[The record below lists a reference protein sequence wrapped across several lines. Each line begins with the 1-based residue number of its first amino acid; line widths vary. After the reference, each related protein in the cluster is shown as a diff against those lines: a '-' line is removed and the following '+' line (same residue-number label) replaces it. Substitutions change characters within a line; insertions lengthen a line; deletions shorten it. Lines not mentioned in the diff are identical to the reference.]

1 MEDLPMNLLRLDEL
15 PIGARQKELL
25 DLIDNLRR
33 TTTDVPLPQLVVV
46 GDQSSGKSSVL
57 EALTFLKFPARG
69 GGQCT
74 SFASQIS
81 MRRGP
86 KATISASI
94 IPDERRPAGEKGK
107 LREFYHKITDQKES
121 DLRI

>member
-1 MEDLPMNLLRLDEL
+1 MGNLIEKKKRIHEPSMYQQKDIDAMTPANSTENNSSTSSSMEDLPINLLRLDEL

-25 DLIDNLRR
+25 DLIDNLRK
-33 TTTDVPLPQLVVV
+33 TTADVPLPQLVVV

-74 SFASQIS
+74 SFATQIS
-81 MRRGP
+81 MR
-86 KATISASI
+86 
-94 IPDERRPAGEKGK
+94 
-107 LREFYHKITDQKES
+107 
-121 DLRI
+121 